1 MKPGPILAGI
11 DTEYGFTVEGRDVN
25 DQRDD
30 SMALVDSFPGSAFIG
45 WDYSR
50 EHPRRDMRGF
60 EVQALAHDPV
70 DAQFDLNRS
79 PSSYGADERADR
91 VLTNGA
97 RFYNDHGHPEYAT
110 PECWT
115 LRELAAHD
123 RFGEDVATLAAKA
136 FTEKT
141 GRAVRIYKNNSDFKG
156 ASFGTHESYL
166 FPRDIPFEMLAEGLM
181 PILVARS
188 VLTGAGKV
196 GSESKGPV
204 RFQLSQ
210 RADFLAEPMNVE
222 TLARRPV
229 FNTRDEPHGG
239 RDRWRRVHVISGD
252 SNMHPGCTIRKAGLV
267 QIALELIRHNQ
278 APVWRIPDPV
288 RSFQLVSRDA
298 VGEGRIELEGA
309 SWTTPRQVLES
320 YAEAYLALAETA
332 PELRAVAEE
341 SLRLLEARES
351 DFDAF
356 WPSVD
361 WAAKRWLLD
370 QFAESESRWDQTTMQ
385 SLDLAYHLLDDEEGL
400 YRGLES
406 AGVLDLPDLAINADR
421 PPNASRAQI
430 RGLAV
435 ERFRDEIET
444 MAWGVIKFRDRDP
457 VSLPPDRRY
466 DDPAQS
472 VESVEQLIHLLTQNH
487 DPN

>member
-1 MKPGPILAGI
+1 M
-11 DTEYGFTVEGRDVN
+11 EGRGVT

-30 SMALVDSFPGSAFIG
+30 SVALVNSFPGVAFQG

-60 EVQALAHDPV
+60 EVETLTHDPV

-79 PSSYGADERADR
+79 PSGYAADERADH
-91 VLTNGA
+91 VLSNGA

-115 LRELAAHD
+115 LRELVAHD
-123 RFGEDVATLAAKA
+123 RFGEDIVVLAAA
-136 FTEKT
+136 SFAEHT
-141 GRAVRIYKNNSDFKG
+141 GRTVRIYKNNSDFKG
-156 ASFGTHESYL
+156 ASFGTHESFL
-166 FPRDIPFEMLAEGLM
+166 FPRDIPFARLVEGLM

-204 RFQLSQ
+204 KFQLSQ
-210 RADFLAEPMNVE
+210 RADFLVEPMNVE

-239 RDRWRRVHVISGD
+239 RDRWRRVHVICGD
-252 SNMHPGCTIRKAGLV
+252 SNMHPGCTIRKVGLV
-267 QIALELIRHNQ
+267 QIALELIRQ
-278 APVWRIPDPV
+278 DRVPVWRIPDPV

-298 VGEGRIELEGA
+298 MGEGRIELEGA

-320 YAEAYLALAETA
+320 YAEAYLALPDPAK
-332 PELRAVAEE
+332 ELRAVAEE
-341 SLRLLEARES
+341 SIALLAARES
-351 DFDAF
+351 NFDAF

-370 QFAESESRWDQTTMQ
+370 QFAESEGRWDQTTMQ
-385 SLDLAYHLLDDEEGL
+385 SLDLAYHLLDDEDGL
-400 YRGLES
+400 YRGLG
-406 AGVLDLPDLAINADR
+406 ATGVLNLPDLDIDANK
-421 PPNASRAQI
+421 PPRASRAQI

-435 ERFRDEIET
+435 ERFREEIET
-444 MAWGVIKFRDRDP
+444 MAWGVIKFRNWDP
-457 VSLPPDRRY
+457 VGLPPDRRY
-466 DDPAQS
+466 DDPRQS
-472 VESVEQLIHLLTQNH
+472 VESVEQLVKLLA
-487 DPN
+487 P